1 MTLRQREFGSSS
13 GISSRSM
20 FACSDEPNFLSS
32 SGRVPA
38 QSTPS
43 PRTRSFFSSS
53 SGRSTLSMS
62 STSVGSKGE
71 DDVLLALAASARAKV
86 EHAREVFATAGWKER
101 RDGQGVRVF
110 ERRSK
115 PGVFGVAASTAL
127 PCSANEIL
135 EVLSSRNSDDF
146 NATMV
151 ALAGD
156 AFSYAVTLR
165 EVPTSS
171 PNTHLTTKRMQFS
184 GSIPLVS
191 STKTIELLDYVAFD
205 YKTRTAVRTFQ
216 TLTRDRSGRLVV
228 GGDVLAGY
236 VLAEQAKTH
245 QTSVFYFGT
254 HTTSPEEVK
263 CKGIVKAKLK
273 AVTVREA
280 STHALLKLAKL
291 IPKIGDVALRRRLG
305 AEDTVD
311 PADSVGD
318 GSCSGCGKL
327 VKESLLRKK
336 HVCYICGHD
345 TCGSCSKSQDVE
357 GLIGVVERL
366 RVCCMCISTARHRAF
381 DAVDESDDVP
391 LYLLRPSTISGLST
405 TSTSRT
411 ASTTPSSVRTSMRSR
426 ILPATA

>member
-1 MTLRQREFGSSS
+1 MSLRQRDFSSS
-13 GISSRSM
+13 GVSSRNM
-20 FACSDEPNFLSS
+20 FTCSEETNFLSS
-32 SGRVPA
+32 SGRVSQTA
-38 QSTPS
+38 PS
-43 PRTRSFFSSS
+43 PSTRSYFSSS
-53 SGRSTLSMS
+53 SSRSTFSKS
-62 STSVGSKGE
+62 RTSVEHKSE
-71 DDVLLALAASARAKV
+71 DDALLALAAKARAKV
-86 EHAREVFATAGWKER
+86 EHAQEVFATAGWKER
-101 RDGQGVRVF
+101 KDGQGVRLF
-110 ERRSK
+110 ERK
-115 PGVFGVAASTAL
+115 STPA
-127 PCSANEIL
+127 
-135 EVLSSRNSDDF
+135 RNSDDF

-171 PNTHLTTKRMQFS
+171 SNVHLTTKRMQFS

-191 STKTIELLDYVAFD
+191 SAKTFEFLDYVEFD
-205 YKTRTAVRTFQ
+205 YRTRTAVRTFQ
-216 TLTRDRSGRLVV
+216 KLTRDRAGRLVV

-236 VLAEQAKTH
+236 VLTEQVKSH

-254 HTTSPEEVK
+254 HTVSSDEAK
-263 CKGIVKAKLK
+263 SRGIVKAKLK
-273 AVTVREA
+273 AATVREA
-280 STHALLKLAKL
+280 STHALLKLAKV
-291 IPKIGDVALRRRLG
+291 IRKIGDIAIRRRLG

-311 PADSVGD
+311 PSDHVGD

-357 GLIGVVERL
+357 GLIGVIERL
-366 RVCCMCISTARHRAF
+366 RVCCMCISAARHRAF
-381 DAVDESDDVP
+381 DTVNETEDGRV
-391 LYLLRPSTISGLST
+391 YLLRPTFISGLST

-411 ASTTPSSVRTSMRSR
+411 ASTTPSSVRTH

>member
-1 MTLRQREFGSSS
+1 MSLRQRDFSSS

-20 FACSDEPNFLSS
+20 FTCSEETNFLSS
-32 SGRVPA
+32 SGRVS
-38 QSTPS
+38 QTTPS
-43 PRTRSFFSSS
+43 PSTRSYFSSS
-53 SGRSTLSMS
+53 SSRSTLSMS
-62 STSVGSKGE
+62 RTSVEPKGE
-71 DDVLLALAASARAKV
+71 DDALLALAAKARAKV

-101 RDGQGVRVF
+101 KDGQGVRLF
-110 ERRSK
+110 ERKST
-115 PGVFGVAASTAL
+115 PGVFDVAASSAL

-156 AFSYAVTLR
+156 TFSYSVTLR

-171 PNTHLTTKRMQFS
+171 SNVHLTTKRMQFS

-191 STKTIELLDYVAFD
+191 SAKTFEFLDYVEVD

-216 TLTRDRSGRLVV
+216 TLTRDRAGRLVV
-228 GGDVLAGY
+228 AGDVLAGY
-236 VLAEQAKTH
+236 VLTEQVKSH

-254 HTTSPEEVK
+254 HTMSTDEVK
-263 CKGIVKAKLK
+263 CRGIVKAKLK
-273 AVTVREA
+273 AATVREA
-280 STHALLKLAKL
+280 STYALLKLAKL
-291 IPKIGDVALRRRLG
+291 IPKIGDIAIRRRLG

-311 PADSVGD
+311 PSDNVGD

-357 GLIGVVERL
+357 GLIGVIERL
-366 RVCCMCISTARHRAF
+366 RVCCMCISSARHRAF
-381 DAVDESDDVP
+381 DTIDETEDGRV
-391 LYLLRPSTISGLST
+391 YLLRPTFISGLST

-411 ASTTPSSVRTSMRSR
+411 TSTTPSSVRTSVRTR
-426 ILPATA
+426 VLPATA

>member
-1 MTLRQREFGSSS
+1 MSLRQRDFSSS

-20 FACSDEPNFLSS
+20 FTCSEETNFLSS
-32 SGRVPA
+32 SGRVS
-38 QSTPS
+38 QTTPS
-43 PRTRSFFSSS
+43 PSTRSYFSSS
-53 SGRSTLSMS
+53 SSRSTLSMS
-62 STSVGSKGE
+62 RTSVEPKGE
-71 DDVLLALAASARAKV
+71 DDALLALAAKARAKV
-86 EHAREVFATAGWKER
+86 EHAREVFATGGWKER
-101 RDGQGVRVF
+101 KDGQGVRLF
-110 ERRSK
+110 ERKST
-115 PGVFGVAASTAL
+115 PGVFDVAASSAL

-156 AFSYAVTLR
+156 TFSYSVTLLFGLHSAGIQR
-165 EVPTSS
+165 QDV
-171 PNTHLTTKRMQFS
+171 R
-184 GSIPLVS
+184 IP
-191 STKTIELLDYVAFD
+191 DYVEVD

-216 TLTRDRSGRLVV
+216 TLTRDRAGRLVV
-228 GGDVLAGY
+228 AGDVLAGY
-236 VLAEQAKTH
+236 VLTEQVKSH

-254 HTTSPEEVK
+254 HTMSTDEVK
-263 CKGIVKAKLK
+263 CRGIVKAKLK
-273 AVTVREA
+273 AATVREA

-291 IPKIGDVALRRRLG
+291 IPKIGDIAIRRRLG

-311 PADSVGD
+311 PSDNVGD

-357 GLIGVVERL
+357 GLIGVIERL
-366 RVCCMCISTARHRAF
+366 RVCCMCISSARHRAF
-381 DAVDESDDVP
+381 DTIDETEDGRV
-391 LYLLRPSTISGLST
+391 YLLRPTFISGLST

-411 ASTTPSSVRTSMRSR
+411 TSTTPSSVRTSVRTR
-426 ILPATA
+426 VLPATA